1 MSHRVTR
8 VIPFILLGASACGDA
23 SLTASSNFPSVGKD
37 DSGATVRVEAEDKGG
52 TAGESRD
59 R

>member
-8 VIPFILLGASACGDA
+8 VIPFILLGATACGDA
-23 SLTASSNFPSVGKD
+23 SLTASSNFPRVGRD
-37 DSGATVRVEAEDKGG
+37 DRGATVRVEAEDKAN